1 MDLYYNILSPPSRA
15 ILLLGEAL
23 HLKFNLISLDVHR
36 KDYVNAEFKK
46 INPQHTVP
54 TLVVDGVAICEPGA
68 ILIYLAEQYAPA
80 GSTYYPPDPLRR
92 AIVNQR
98 LLFECGTL
106 YKCIFVYYSPV
117 VLERAVPVETD
128 RQKLDE
134 AVAVLDGILHHSAF
148 VAGDCLTVAD
158 YSLVCTVSMLV
169 LLKFELA
176 PYAAVRR
183 WYERC
188 KEVIAGYTDLTQRA
202 VTMFQKWM
210 EQENGS
216 NPRKA

>member
-15 ILLLGEAL
+15 TLLLGEAL
-23 HLKFNLISLDVHR
+23 QLKFNLISLDVHR

-68 ILIYLAEQYAPA
+68 ILIYLAERFATCSS
-80 GSTYYPPDPLRR
+80 GLYPTADPLRR

-106 YKCIFVYYSPV
+106 YKCIFVYYTPV
-117 VLERAVPVETD
+117 VLERASPVEAD
-128 RQKLDE
+128 RQKLEE
-134 AVAVLDGILHHSAF
+134 AVTVLDGFLRDSAF
-148 VAGDCLTVAD
+148 VAGDTLTIAD

-169 LLKFELA
+169 VLKFDLVRYEHL
-176 PYAAVRR
+176 RR

-188 KEVIAGYTDLTQRA
+188 KGVITGYNELTQRA
-202 VTMFQKWM
+202 ITMFQTWM
-210 EQENGS
+210 EEESTN
-216 NPRKA
+216 R

>member
-15 ILLLGEAL
+15 TLLLGEAL
-23 HLKFNLISLDVHR
+23 QLKFNLISLDVHR

-68 ILIYLAEQYAPA
+68 ILIYLAERFAA
-80 GSTYYPPDPLRR
+80 ASSGLYPMTDPLRR

-106 YKCIFVYYSPV
+106 YKCIFVYYTPV
-117 VLERAVPVETD
+117 VLERASPVEAD
-128 RQKLDE
+128 RQKLEE
-134 AVAVLDGILHHSAF
+134 AVGVLDGFLRDSAF
-148 VAGDCLTVAD
+148 VAGDVLTIAD

-169 LLKFELA
+169 VLKFDLV
-176 PYAAVRR
+176 PYEQLRR

-188 KEVIAGYTDLTQRA
+188 KGVISGYNELTQRA
-202 VTMFQKWM
+202 ISMFQTWM
-210 EQENGS
+210 EEESTN
-216 NPRKA
+216 R